1 MFDLKNKIIIVTG
14 SNRGNGKS
22 IADGLQKANAT
33 VIRADI
39 VFDDSGENCYEFDVT
54 HAASVKDFIDDVYKK
69 YGSIYGLVNN
79 AGVSIGS
86 SEPYSDNDAYHQTLS
101 VNLNAAFELCS
112 AVLPKMAKEKTGAI
126 VNITSLGAE
135 LGFAGNPSYQISKA
149 GLRQMTKALAKDWG
163 AFGIRVN
170 NLCPGYIQTSMTQKS
185 FDDPIL
191 HAARKN
197 KTVLGR
203 WGKSEDLVG
212 PAIFLLSEASSYV
225 TGSDLYVDG
234 GWTSN
239 AGI

>member
-1 MFDLKNKIIIVTG
+1 
-14 SNRGNGKS
+14 
-22 IADGLQKANAT
+22 
-33 VIRADI
+33 
-39 VFDDSGENCYEFDVT
+39 
-54 HAASVKDFIDDVYKK
+54 
-69 YGSIYGLVNN
+69 
-79 AGVSIGS
+79 
-86 SEPYSDNDAYHQTLS
+86 
-101 VNLNAAFELCS
+101 
-112 AVLPKMAKEKTGAI
+112 
-126 VNITSLGAE
+126 LGAE

-212 PAIFLLSEASSYV
+212 PAIFLLSEASSYI
-225 TGSDLYVDG
+225 TGTDLYVDG